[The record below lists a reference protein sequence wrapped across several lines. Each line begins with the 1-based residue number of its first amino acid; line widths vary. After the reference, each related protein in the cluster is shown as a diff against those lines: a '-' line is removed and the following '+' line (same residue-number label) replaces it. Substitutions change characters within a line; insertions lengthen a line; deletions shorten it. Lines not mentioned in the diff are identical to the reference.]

1 MFHWLIQFFT
11 GDVLLWWGGSNG
23 GNYCRYRSDTLIVL
37 LFSWWLCVLFRSNHS
52 SIGQSP
58 MVHAQ
63 CTVKTDV
70 KFIQRLVSQYSSIYN
85 LNGYVNHTLISFRL
99 VLRFCVEVSYHVY
112 RPDSCFTSKL
122 MKHSCFLTIFIASHT
137 SVQLYPTLLYIIWLL
152 KSSLKWFV
160 NIDWEWVMNLW
171 LNCFISDYLLLYGC
185 F

>member
-1 MFHWLIQFFT
+1 MFYFGEVGAMGGIIVVIGRTHWSCCYSHGGFVCCSGLIT
-11 GDVLLWWGGSNG
+11 VVLVKVLWSMHN
-23 GNYCRYRSDTLIVL
+23 VL
-37 LFSWWLCVLFRSNHS
+37 SKQMWNLFNDSSHNIHLFIIWMAMLTIHN
-52 SIGQSP
+52 
-58 MVHAQ
+58 
-63 CTVKTDV
+63 
-70 KFIQRLVSQYSSIYN
+70 F
-85 LNGYVNHTLISFRL
+85 SFRL